1 MLAKVWK
8 KVLLAVCII
17 ACIFNIMSKLVN
29 RHSLKENLESANDG
43 QTVFSIFQ
51 KDEVVESES
60 EPIIDGVMNPE
71 PTTTEES
78 NTSVVSNY
86 GTNEVKNN
94 IVVTEENAITE
105 ETSEN
110 LIEENPVEENVTSE
124 TKEETTT
131 EEEKSGTF
139 KFSDFTI
146 LF

>member
-60 EPIIDGVMNPE
+60 QPIIDGVMNPE
-71 PTTTEES
+71 PTTEES

-94 IVVTEENAITE
+94 IVVTEENATTE

-110 LIEENPVEENVTSE
+110 LVEENPVEENVTSE
-124 TKEETTT
+124 TEEETTV

>member
-60 EPIIDGVMNPE
+60 QPIIDGVMNPE
-71 PTTTEES
+71 PTTEES

-94 IVVTEENAITE
+94 IVVTEENATTE

-110 LIEENPVEENVTSE
+110 LVEENPVEENVTSE
-124 TKEETTT
+124 TDEETTV